1 MNVGHIYRYYNR
13 YGEYYDY
20 VFVYEISDMYV
31 KLEDKGLIC
40 TICAMGVNIADST
53 DIRTLAKEV
62 WRHWEEVET

>member
-13 YGEYYDY
+13 YGEYHDY
-20 VFVYEISDMYV
+20 VFVYAMSDHTYS
-31 KLEDKGLIC
+31 ESGRIIN

-62 WRHWEEVET
+62 WRHWEKVES